1 MLSELRKVWCDTWV
15 SSLVAC
21 TRPATGR
28 AVFVIFVSSVSRKW
42 KDLFLYFL
50 RNLVSVVYRAARFSF
65 FKSTAALKVKG
76 GGAGGMIGYL
86 GNTCCS
92 QFDSN
97 A

>member
-1 MLSELRKVWCDTWV
+1 M
-15 SSLVAC
+15 
-21 TRPATGR
+21 
-28 AVFVIFVSSVSRKW
+28 
-42 KDLFLYFL
+42 
-50 RNLVSVVYRAARFSF
+50 SVVYRAARFSF

-97 A
+97 TLSEAQASEVSTARARRRGRIFERLKSRKTASV